1 MTPQDTS
8 LTQIPQS
15 LSIDN
20 DPRNV
25 APGMEPHSST
35 GLFSPGANFV
45 AALQQVSEANPLTEG
60 TKTSVVSSLEIP
72 ILLTHIPID
81 PVHQYINP
89 RHLTMVGPDGSISGG
104 VERTTISRDARY
116 APYTQAPPS
125 SKLIIFIDSAQCEF

>member
-1 MTPQDTS
+1 MTPQDS
-8 LTQIPQS
+8 PLTQIPQS

-25 APGMEPHSST
+25 APGIEPHSH
-35 GLFSPGANFV
+35 FSPGANFV

-60 TKTSVVSSLEIP
+60 TETSVISSLEILL
-72 ILLTHIPID
+72 LLTHIPID
-81 PVHQYINP
+81 PVHQYIDP

-125 SKLIIFIDSAQCEF
+125 SKLRIFIDSARCEF